1 MIWMDF
7 GDHFPMFSHQT
18 GHFNGLQVMEQTA
31 LWSKPQCWIRF
42 MSLGFLGFLWTIGW
56 DFLIFFWAVFWW
68 FSDGFLDGHGCHGGN
83 CHFRTLELPLEL
95 PLELSGS
102 LASWQALG
110 GWPMC
115 IAAGAAAQRSSF
127 RLLTFFKHQIGSNM
141 SQHILMF
148 KHVQT
153 IIYDLGEI
161 SPSVWWSFFVFSRA
175 LNWNGPRDWCG
186 HCWIPSTIRCP
197 WITSNW
203 SLAIWENYRFYTS
216 EHVDIKKNIYLYLHS
231 ILLHLFYLLKKAFKT
246 WSSVSCHGGFG
257 RPRPQPA
264 GSRVLGER
272 DTSTSAMGL

>member
-1 MIWMDF
+1 
-7 GDHFPMFSHQT
+7 MFSHQT
-18 GHFNGLQVMEQTA
+18 GHFNGLQVTGQTA

-42 MSLGFLGFLWTIGW
+42 TSLGFLWIPGMDSGWMLDHVGPCWTFGW

-68 FSDGFLDGHGCHGGN
+68 LFGWLFGCHGGH

-127 RLLTFFKHQIGSNM
+127 RLLTFFKHQIGANM

-216 EHVDIKKNIYLYLHS
+216 EHVDIKKIYISAFHTS
-231 ILLHLFYLLKKAFKT
+231 PPILSVKTFKT
-246 WSSVSCHGGFG
+246 WSPVSCHGGFG
-257 RPRPQPA
+257 WPRPHPA
-264 GSRVLGER
+264 GCRVLGER